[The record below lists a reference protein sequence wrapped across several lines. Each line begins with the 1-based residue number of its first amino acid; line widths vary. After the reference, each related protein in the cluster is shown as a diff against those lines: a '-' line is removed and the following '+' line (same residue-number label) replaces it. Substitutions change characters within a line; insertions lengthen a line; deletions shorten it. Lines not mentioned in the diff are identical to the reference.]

1 MDLSIWF
8 SDGFAFGWSQFEAV
22 DWAVVPMHIYW
33 KIGLSWLFQ
42 PYNLF
47 VKPDHYERIKA
58 YHRCCFYLPS
68 TFLRHCFCN
77 WSRKDDLSVV
87 KSFRQF

>member
-8 SDGFAFGWSQFEAV
+8 SDGFAFCWQFEAV

-33 KIGLSWLFQ
+33 KIE
-42 PYNLF
+42 F
-47 VKPDHYERIKA
+47 VVVI
-58 YHRCCFYLPS
+58 S
-68 TFLRHCFCN
+68 TFITYLLNLITMKIKTNRCFIYLQPFFATVFYN
-77 WSRKDDLSVV
+77 WSGKDDLSVV